1 MRGSIIKRSRRSWAL
16 VVELDRAPDGR
27 RRQKWVTYVVPPD
40 LSQREAMKQAEGK
53 LAELLRDIHRGEF
66 AEPPTLTVIQWLR
79 RWRETVKGLRRPQ
92 TDVTYRFVIE
102 HHVARSPL
110 ADVLLQK
117 LRASD
122 LERYYASLTTLKPSS
137 VALHHSVI
145 RAALGRAVRD
155 RLIVR
160 NVACD
165 GVERPA
171 KPKDGAA
178 ARACWTATEARAFLA
193 ASKAAGP
200 MEAAFY
206 ALALDSGMRRNELA
220 GLTWD
225 RVNLEAG
232 RVTVDRQILGDDK
245 EGRAVFGPTKSGRA
259 RDVLLASETIAL
271 LRTHKAQQA
280 ALKLKNRT
288 SYDDGGL
295 VFAKEHRDLQRPGM
309 RLGQPLADRLWV
321 RDFHRLTAAAG
332 VRRITFHGL
341 RHTAAT
347 LLLQAGTSIRVVADR
362 LGHAKVS
369 MTLDVYAHALP
380 DAQQAA
386 AERMGAL
393 LHGAV

>member
-16 VVELDRAPDGR
+16 VVELDRTPDGK
-27 RRQKWVTYVVPPD
+27 RRQKWVTFAVPPD
-40 LSQREAMKQAEGK
+40 VSQREATKQAEGK

-66 AEPPTLTVIQWLR
+66 TEPSSLTVLAWLR
-79 RWRETVKGLRRPQ
+79 RWRENLKGLRRPL
-92 TDVTYRFVIE
+92 TDRTYRFVIE
-102 HHVARSPL
+102 HHVAHAPL
-110 ADVLLQK
+110 AAVPLQK

-122 LERYYASLTTLKPSS
+122 LERYYASLTTLAPSS

-155 RLIVR
+155 RILSR

-165 GVERPA
+165 GVERPTRS
-171 KPKDGAA
+171 KDHAG
-178 ARACWTATEARAFLA
+178 ARACWTAAEARAFLTHA
-193 ASKAAGP
+193 KAAGAQ
-200 MEAAFY
+200 EAAFY
-206 ALALDSGMRRNELA
+206 ALALDTGARRGELA

-225 RVNLEAG
+225 RVHLDAG
-232 RVTVDRQILGDDK
+232 RITIDRQIIGDD
-245 EGRAVFGPTKSGRA
+245 GDRRAVFGPTKSGRTH
-259 RDVLLASETIAL
+259 DVTIAAETIAL

-280 ALKLKNRT
+280 ALKLKHRT
-288 SYDDGGL
+288 SYDDAGL
-295 VFAKEHRDLQRPGM
+295 VFAKELPDLQRPGM

-321 RDFHRLTAAAG
+321 RDFHRLAEAAG
-332 VRRITFHGL
+332 VRRITFHGM

-386 AERMGAL
+386 AERMSAL
-393 LHGAV
+393 LHGAG